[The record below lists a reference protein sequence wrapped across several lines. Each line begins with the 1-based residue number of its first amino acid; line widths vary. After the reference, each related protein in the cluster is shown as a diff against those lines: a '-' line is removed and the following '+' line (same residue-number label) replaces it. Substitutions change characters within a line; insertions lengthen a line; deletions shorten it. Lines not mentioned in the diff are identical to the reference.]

1 MKFMYICLEG
11 IDGSGKSTQIELLEK
26 WLKEMGHTVEK
37 VVEPTSSPV
46 GILIREMLQEPQ
58 ATDSHF
64 QKVLALLF
72 AADRMLLMDK
82 IQQEESQNKIIISD
96 RCFYSSMVYQSPS
109 SWINEINKYIRK
121 PDLVLLLDI
130 DVDTAVSRCQGQ
142 DQFEKK
148 SFLKEVRFKYLEIA
162 KKHDFFVINAN
173 TGINMVHKNIKKVV
187 APHLGI
193 CDTGIL

>member
-1 MKFMYICLEG
+1 MYICLEG

-26 WLKEMGHTVEK
+26 WLKQTGHTVEK

-46 GILIREMLQEPQ
+46 GILIREMLQEPN

-64 QKVLALLF
+64 QKVLGLLF

-82 IQQEESQNKIIISD
+82 IQQEENKNKIIIAD
-96 RCFYSSMVYQSPS
+96 RCFYSSMVYQSPA
-109 SWINEINKYIRK
+109 SWINEINHYIRK

-130 DVDTAVSRCQGQ
+130 EVDTAVSRCQSH

-148 SFLKEVRFKYLEIA
+148 SFLEEVRAKYLEIA
-162 KKHDFFVINAN
+162 KKHDFFVINA
-173 TGINMVHKNIKKVV
+173 
-187 APHLGI
+187 
-193 CDTGIL
+193 